1 MTKKVALIT
10 GITGGLGRIVAI
22 EMAKN
27 GYSIAGQYLHQNENI
42 AELTNQIKSL
52 GVEIKTY
59 QVQLK
64 NEGEIKTFTESV
76 HADFGQIDALIHL
89 AGVSHS
95 SISWKQEKEAWEDV
109 ISVNLTAPML
119 VSKAVIPL
127 MKKSGSGTII
137 YTSSIVAHRPL
148 AGTGAYAASKAG
160 IEGLTRVQAIELG
173 KSGITVNCIAPGYFN
188 AGMINTVDK
197 NQQQQL
203 IENIPVGRLG
213 NPEELAECILYLC
226 SKGGKYVT
234 GQIFH
239 NNGGLYI

>member
-52 GVEIKTY
+52 GVEINTY

-64 NEGEIKTFTESV
+64 NEEEIKIFTESV
-76 HADFGQIDALIHL
+76 YTDFGQIDALIHL

-95 SISWKQEKEAWEDV
+95 SISWKQEKEAWEEV

-234 GQIFH
+234 GQILH

>member
-234 GQIFH
+234 GQILH